1 MALFWLDPVPEPDPD
16 DLIGSGSATLV
27 HAHLLL
33 SVCRSVKIREESLS
47 DVVPLYRAE
56 IWAAL
61 LHIDYDVADKYARI
75 DKETWNPVDRQIE
88 VDIPRLE
95 GTFLFTPQFFPGPW
109 IRIRMMEGLMGS
121 DP

>member
-1 MALFWLDPVPEPDPD
+1 M
-16 DLIGSGSATLV
+16 
-27 HAHLLL
+27 
-33 SVCRSVKIREESLS
+33 
-47 DVVPLYRAE
+47 VPLYRAE

-95 GTFLFTPQFFPGPW
+95 GTFFFYST
-109 IRIRMMEGLMGS
+109 IRIRIMEGLMGS

>member
-1 MALFWLDPVPEPDPD
+1 MTFFWSDPNPD

-95 GTFLFTPQFFPGPW
+95 GTFFLTPQSGSVLW
-109 IRIRMMEGLMGS
+109 KDSWVRIRNL
-121 DP
+121 